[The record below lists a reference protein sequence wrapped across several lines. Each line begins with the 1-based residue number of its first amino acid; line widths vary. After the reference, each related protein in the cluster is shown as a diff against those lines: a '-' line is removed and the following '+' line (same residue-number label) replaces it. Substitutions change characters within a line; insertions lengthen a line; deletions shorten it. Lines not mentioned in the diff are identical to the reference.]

1 MLTGGL
7 VNERRQGKR
16 HTGQRL
22 WLCSAL
28 IRQTRQNVCPH
39 AVETGSKNS
48 RRHKAQFSSSIVTM
62 LRETLAMM
70 SQDERLSAQEVQ
82 WAIKW
87 RLACKLRKSPV
98 LPKLRISEQK
108 SLVRF
113 PSLRSHSPEVSG
125 NWQKRPQSMQSMK
138 LSTPKLSASAEEMC
152 FPDEFHLSRSASRA
166 DRRSKLL
173 CTC

>member
-7 VNERRQGKR
+7 VNERRQGRR

-28 IRQTRQNVCPH
+28 IRHTRQKVCPH

-48 RRHKAQFSSSIVTM
+48 RRHRAQFSSSIVTM

-70 SQDERLSAQEVQ
+70 SQDERLSAQEMQ

-87 RLACKLRKSPV
+87 RLACTLRKSPV
-98 LPKLRISEQK
+98 SPQIRISEQK

-113 PSLRSHSPEVSG
+113 PSLRSHSPELDGS
-125 NWQKRPQSMQSMK
+125 WQIRPQSMR

-152 FPDEFHLSRSASRA
+152 FPDEFHLTRSSTRS
-166 DRRSKLL
+166 DRRPKLL
-173 CTC
+173 CTS